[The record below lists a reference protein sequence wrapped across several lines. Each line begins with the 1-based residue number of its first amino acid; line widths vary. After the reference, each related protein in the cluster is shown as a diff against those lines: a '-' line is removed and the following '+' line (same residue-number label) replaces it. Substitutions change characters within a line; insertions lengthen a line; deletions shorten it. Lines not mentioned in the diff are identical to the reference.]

1 MIARNALLTFV
12 ALLLLIFGG
21 MYFAG
26 AIGWHLPALI
36 LAGGLAA
43 LIERRFYELRTGGRP
58 GPEWR
63 LTGES
68 RVDPDTGQVIRIW
81 IDAESGEKREVA
93 GEPTLN

>member
-1 MIARNALLTFV
+1 MIARNALLTFI

-21 MYFAG
+21 MYFTG
-26 AIGWHLPALI
+26 AIGWGAPALI
-36 LAGGLAA
+36 LCGGLAA
-43 LIERRFYELRTGGRP
+43 LIERRFYERRTGGRP

-68 RVDPDTGQVIRIW
+68 RIDPDTGQVIRVW
-81 IDAESGEKREVA
+81 VDSESGEKREVA